1 MKLCPTCKRSFD
13 DDSLSFC
20 LDDGTPLIS
29 DSGGRADSQETLVSP
44 APVVPPGGRANA
56 VPPTQYGQLPGKATV
71 NVSAFNAASPPAYAP
86 PPAVYAPPP
95 VAYGYAPPPVA
106 YGPPYA
112 PAAPHRRVPP
122 GYVVA
127 PEGPVYAVPAPNYQA
142 GDEYLNSE
150 VLVDNRRYYRECWW
164 EWGFQRCALKPRLW

>member
-1 MKLCPTCKRSFD
+1 MRALLTAS
-13 DDSLSFC
+13 
-20 LDDGTPLIS
+20 IS
-29 DSGGRADSQETLVSP
+29 AAIV
-44 APVVPPGGRANA
+44 
-56 VPPTQYGQLPGKATV
+56 
-71 NVSAFNAASPPAYAP
+71 AASLLPMPGHAADNLPPPAYGYVPPPAYAP